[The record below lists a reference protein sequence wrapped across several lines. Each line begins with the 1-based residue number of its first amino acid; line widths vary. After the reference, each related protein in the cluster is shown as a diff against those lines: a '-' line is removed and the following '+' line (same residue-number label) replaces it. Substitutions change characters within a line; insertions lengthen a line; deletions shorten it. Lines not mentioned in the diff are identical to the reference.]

1 MRKTIFYKRALILF
15 LTVQSVSNLMAQTI
29 SGQIVDSKH
38 TPMGYV
44 SIVGEALTDSTH
56 VISSAYSGDDGR
68 FVLDCSSCKDAKLRF
83 KTSFVGFKPFQM
95 DISTNYVFEK
105 PIVLTE
111 NVIGLNE
118 VVVSA
123 YKRAITL
130 EDGKIGIDVGRLTL
144 GNTENALDVLKRTP
158 GVVVVHDDIKVQG
171 SAPLV
176 VIDGVKQRVPLNTL
190 INYLKSLPAS
200 SLDKL
205 YIKSAATA
213 ENRLSGE
220 DATIE
225 IRTKKKNKN
234 GYNISNTSHGTLL
247 RGDAYKWGDYMD
259 LRGRYGNVSGSATM
273 GYAQSAYVSH
283 TEVSDPDA
291 LLHKQL
297 NQKNNGDKDA
307 YFGVLNLTWAPK
319 VLKGSLNY
327 FASYYVDDSHRKHT
341 EKYQN
346 NDLLEQDT
354 HRAISDWTDLLSTNI
369 EYLSADT
376 LTHQFKISYGLLTG
390 TDDYN
395 QHAHNSLGDLRT
407 TDKDMGGHRH
417 IVEAE
422 YSLNL
427 PKFVY
432 RIGSQSY
439 FSKMHENV
447 RSKINENVNSKDESD
462 FDVWETITG
471 IYTSGRY
478 TFRPNLSMYVGGR
491 LEYTH
496 YKYMISQSVSKDID
510 WNFAP
515 YLSLD
520 WKVSTNY
527 SASLYLTMKNE
538 RPGYFSMLP
547 GRTYSNDDEY
557 GIGNPFLKSSM
568 QYEIEMK
575 NLLFKYAVIELGA
588 RLENNQFGTTYH
600 LDDDGLRYTQPM
612 NYADLLYLYGDISVP
627 FSFCQGKVKGS
638 LSLYLR
644 NLSYH
649 HVLDDVK
656 SSAFD
661 LNSDW
666 YARGNLYAAYQPTD
680 NFGIYINPSF
690 HSQYNTL
697 QVRKKGYMIMDMGM
711 QYTLP
716 RNKQWSFALSVE
728 NLFNQLKEES
738 VYNYGGHHVTNT
750 ISPNTQCLRFS
761 LTYTI
766 SHAAK
771 HIRIHKN
778 ENDASRFMK

>member
-1 MRKTIFYKRALILF
+1 MRKNKFYKIALILF
-15 LTVQSVSNLMAQTI
+15 LTIQSVCNLMGQTI
-29 SGQIVDSKH
+29 SGQIVDSNN
-38 TPMGYV
+38 TPIEFV
-44 SIVGEALTDSTH
+44 SIVGGALTDSTR

-68 FVLDCSSCKDAKLRF
+68 FVLDCSSCKDVKIHL
-83 KTSFVGFKPFQM
+83 KTSFVGFEPFQM
-95 DISTNYVFEK
+95 DVSTNYVFEK
-105 PIVLTE
+105 PIVLKE
-111 NVIGLNE
+111 NVVALNE

-130 EDGKIGIDVGRLTL
+130 ENGKIGIDVGRLTL
-144 GNTENALDVLKRTP
+144 GNSENALDVLKRTP
-158 GVVVVHDDIKVQG
+158 GIVVMHDDIKVQG
-171 SAPLV
+171 NAPLIV
-176 VIDGVKQRVPLNTL
+176 VDGVKQRVPLNTL

-205 YIKSAATA
+205 YIKNAATA
-213 ENRLSGE
+213 ENRLSGQ

-234 GYNISNTSHGTLL
+234 GYNISNTSHGALL
-247 RGDAYKWGDYMD
+247 RGDAYKWGDYMY

-273 GYAQSAYVSH
+273 GYTKSAYVSQ
-283 TEVSDPDA
+283 TEVSAPEA
-291 LLHKQL
+291 LVHKQL
-297 NQKNNGDKDA
+297 NQKENGDKDA

-327 FASYYVDDSHRKHT
+327 FASYYVDDSHEKNT

-346 NDLLEQDT
+346 YDLVEKETD
-354 HRAISDWTDLLSTNI
+354 RDISDWADLLSTNI

-376 LTHQFKISYGLLTG
+376 LKHQFKVSYGLLTG
-390 TDDYN
+390 VDNYT
-395 QHAHNSLGDLRT
+395 QRAHNSLGDVHS

-432 RIGSQSY
+432 SIGSQSY
-439 FSKMHENV
+439 FSKMHEDV
-447 RSKINENVNSKDESD
+447 GSKRNENVSSNDESN

-471 IYTSGRY
+471 IYTSARY
-478 TFRPNLSMYVGGR
+478 KFRPNLSMYLGGR
-491 LEYTH
+491 LEYAH
-496 YKYMISQSVSKDID
+496 YKYLISNSVSKDVD

-520 WKVSTNY
+520 WKVSNNY
-527 SASLYLTMKNE
+527 SASLYLTMKNR

-557 GIGNPFLKSSM
+557 GVGNPFLTPSM
-568 QYEIEMK
+568 QYEFKMK
-575 NLLFKYAVIELGA
+575 NLIYKYAVIELGA
-588 RLENNQFGTTYH
+588 RLKKDKFGTTYQ
-600 LDDDGLRYTQPM
+600 LDDEGLRYTKPM
-612 NYADLLYLYGDISVP
+612 NYGDLLYLYGDMSIP
-627 FSFCQGKVKGS
+627 FSFFQGKMKGS
-638 LSLYLR
+638 LYLYLR

-649 HVLDDVK
+649 DVIDEIK
-656 SSAFD
+656 SSVFD

-666 YARGNLYAAYQPTD
+666 YGSSNLYVAYQPTN

-697 QVRKKGYMIMDMGM
+697 QVQEKSTMSVDMGM

-716 RNKQWSFALSVE
+716 HNKCWSLALTVE
-728 NLFNQLKEES
+728 DMFNQLEEES
-738 VYNYGGHHVTNT
+738 VYNYGGQHVTNT
-750 ISPNTQCLRFS
+750 ISPNSQCIRFS
-761 LTYTI
+761 VTYNI
-766 SHAAK
+766 SRDAK
-771 HIRIHKN
+771 HIKIYKN